1 MTEEPFERWAAR
13 RQGRL
18 RKPGEL
24 KAITLGAGPQ
34 RAAHVDPDAP
44 RMILEWDGFAWQPV
58 MPVENYAA
66 ARRVLNPPPENRPA
80 DQAEMTGP
88 VMGPSAFFGNGGR
101 MPISRGSPPRSGCAS
116 RR

>member
-1 MTEEPFERWAAR
+1 MTDEPLERWAAR

-24 KAITLGAGPQ
+24 KAITLGTGPQ

-44 RMILEWDGFAWQPV
+44 RLILEWDGFAWQPL

-66 ARRVLNPPPENRPA
+66 ARRVLNPQPESTPA
-80 DQAEMTGP
+80 EQVEATGTVTGRNP
-88 VMGPSAFFGNGGR
+88 LAPGTGRHRKPS
-101 MPISRGSPPRSGCAS
+101 P
-116 RR
+116 